1 MLRRNFLKKLK
12 KITSVGMAAIMLGMF
27 FTGCSSKEEGDAP
40 AKEKTEASTTPYGKY
55 DELVTYTIGK
65 NTPGS
70 PRLPE
75 GDTYEDNAYTRYL
88 KEILNVQNENAFEAA
103 NGDAYD
109 QKVSMA
115 IATGDIPDIMK
126 VDATTLKQLVDN
138 DMIADLTDA
147 YNDCAT
153 DKIKEMYNSY
163 SGRAL
168 ESATFDGKLM
178 ALPSTQCA
186 DVPTMLWL
194 RQDWM
199 DKLGLKAPKTMDD
212 VENILQQF
220 ITKDPGNNGAGKTI
234 GLVGSSNIGGVYGG
248 LFQMDNILS
257 MYNAFPGQWIEEN
270 GKVVFGSTTDNMKK
284 GLEKLSE
291 LYKEGLIDPQIA
303 VREGDDV
310 TSLIINGQCGAFFG
324 PWWAPDYPLNDAK
337 KLNPDAQWAPY
348 IAPANEDGSVT
359 AYTQN
364 PASEFYVVRKGF
376 EHPELLVKIASV
388 INDKMVYEDYAR
400 EELMNYTKQ
409 GVDTGVRPINILIND
424 YNATIDMYKNIDLAL
439 KGEKDPESLGADKG
453 NYEKCKEYLENPNSP
468 SADAW
473 SGYTSRMISPKLME
487 ETKVN
492 EVNPVFFGQTES
504 MKLKW
509 ANLQK
514 LQDETFLKIVT
525 GEEPIDSFDK
535 FVSTWK
541 STGGDQIT
549 KEVEEAIKK

>member
-1 MLRRNFLKKLK
+1 MLKRNLMKR
-12 KITSVGMAAIMLGMF
+12 ITTFGITAIMLATF
-27 FTGCSSKEEGDAP
+27 FVGCGNRSGTTANETSSKS
-40 AKEKTEASTTPYGKY
+40 EAATTPYGKY
-55 DELVTYTIGK
+55 DQLITYSIGK

-75 GDTYEDNAYTRYL
+75 GDTFENNAYTRYL
-88 KEILNVQNENAFEAA
+88 KDVLNVQNKDEFEAA
-103 NGDAYD
+103 NGDPYD

-115 IATGDIPDIMK
+115 VATGDIPDIMK
-126 VDATTLKQLVDN
+126 VDATTLKQLVDG
-138 DMIADLTDA
+138 DMIADLTDV
-147 YNDCAT
+147 YKNCAT
-153 DKIKEMYNSY
+153 DKIKKMYDSY
-163 SGRAL
+163 NGRAL

-186 DVPTMLWL
+186 NVPTMLWV

-199 DKLGLKAPKTMDD
+199 DKLSLQAPKSMDD

-220 ITKDPGNNGAGKTI
+220 VTKDPGNNGGGKTI
-234 GLVGSSNIGGVYGG
+234 GLVSAANIGGVYGG
-248 LFQMDNILS
+248 LFQMDNVFGT
-257 MYNAFPGQWIEEN
+257 YNAFPGQWIKED
-270 GKVVFGSTTDNMKK
+270 GKVVFGSTTSNMKK
-284 GLEKLSE
+284 GLAKVSE
-291 LYKEGLIDPQIA
+291 MFKKGLIDPQMA
-303 VREGDDV
+303 VRQGDDV
-310 TSLIINGQCGAFFG
+310 TSLIVNGQAGAFFG

-337 KLNPDAQWAPY
+337 KLNPNAKWVPY
-348 IAPANEDGSVT
+348 VIPTNADGSYT
-359 AYTQN
+359 TYTQN

-388 INDKMVYEDYAR
+388 INDKMVYEDYGKQ
-400 EELMNYTKQ
+400 ELMDYIKK
-409 GVDTGVRPINILIND
+409 GVDSGVRPVNILIND

-453 NYEKCKEYLENPNSP
+453 NYEKCKDYLANPDSP

-473 SGYTSRMISPKLME
+473 SGYTSRMISPKLMS

-492 EVNPVFFGQTES
+492 EVNPVFFGQTKS

-525 GEEPIDSFDK
+525 GEASIDSFDD
-535 FVSTWK
+535 FVATWK
-541 STGGDQIT
+541 STGGEEIT

>member
-1 MLRRNFLKKLK
+1 MLRRKFMGNMKR
-12 KITSVGMAAIMLGMF
+12 ITSMGIAAIMLGAF
-27 FTGCSSKEEGDAP
+27 FVGCSSKEKTDEVIAQ
-40 AKEKTEASTTPYGKY
+40 KTEASSTPYGKY

-70 PRLPE
+70 PRFPD

-88 KEILNVQNENAFEAA
+88 KDILNIQNENAFEAG

-109 QKVSMA
+109 QKVSMS
-115 IATGDIPDIMK
+115 IATCDIPDIMK

-138 DMIADLTDA
+138 DMIADLSEA

-153 DKIKEMYNSY
+153 DKIKEMYDSY
-163 SGRAL
+163 GGRAL

-186 DVPTMLWL
+186 NVPTMLWL

-199 DKLGLKAPKTMDD
+199 DKLGLEAPKTITD
-212 VENILQQF
+212 VENILQEF
-220 ITKDPGNNGAGKTI
+220 VTKDPGNNGAGKTI
-234 GLVGSSNIGGVYGG
+234 GIVASSNIGGVYGG
-248 LFQMDNILS
+248 LFQLDNILS
-257 MYNAFPGQWIEEN
+257 LYNAFPGQWIEED

-284 GLEKLSE
+284 GLEKLSD
-291 LYKEGLIDPQIA
+291 LYKKGLIDPQIA

-310 TSLIINGQCGAFFG
+310 TSLLINGQCGAFFG

-337 KLNPDAQWAPY
+337 KLNPDAQWTPY
-348 IAPANEDGSVT
+348 IAPVNEDGTIT

-388 INDKMVYEDYAR
+388 INDKMVYEDYGR
-400 EELMNYTKQ
+400 EELMNYTRQ
-409 GVDTGVRPINILIND
+409 GVDTGVRPVNILIND

-453 NYEKCKEYLENPNSP
+453 NYEKCKQFLENPSSP

-473 SGYTSRMISPKLME
+473 SGYTSRMIFQ
-487 ETKVN
+487 N
-492 EVNPVFFGQTES
+492 
-504 MKLKW
+504 
-509 ANLQK
+509 
-514 LQDETFLKIVT
+514 
-525 GEEPIDSFDK
+525 
-535 FVSTWK
+535 
-541 STGGDQIT
+541 
-549 KEVEEAIKK
+549 